1 MVELGWE
8 ERSVA
13 IDGLAG
19 TGKSTLARRL
29 GEKIGLVHLD
39 TGATY
44 RAVGLVAI
52 HEGIDFA
59 DETAILSALEKHRFD
74 YVGSRMFLA
83 GLDISDE
90 IRHPA
95 ISDAASQV
103 AVLPML
109 RALLVAW
116 QRDFVQAHGGA
127 VVEGRDIGTVVL
139 PKARLKVYL
148 KADEEIRLKRRGDTP
163 SMEVSQRDH
172 RDSTRQVNPLRKA
185 VGAIEMDT
193 TDRNISELIG
203 EMEGLYYLTLPE

>member
-1 MVELGWE
+1 MVELSWE

-52 HEGIDFA
+52 REGIDFA
-59 DETAILSALEKHRFD
+59 DESAVISAFEEHPFD
-74 YVGSRMFLA
+74 YVDSRMFLA
-83 GLDISDE
+83 GHDISDE

-95 ISDAASQV
+95 ISDAASKV
-103 AVLPML
+103 AVLPRL
-109 RALLVAW
+109 RAVLVQW
-116 QRDFVQAHGGA
+116 QRDYVQVHGGA

-148 KADEEIRLKRRGDTP
+148 HADEEIRLKRRGDTP

-185 VGAIEMDT
+185 VGAVEMDT